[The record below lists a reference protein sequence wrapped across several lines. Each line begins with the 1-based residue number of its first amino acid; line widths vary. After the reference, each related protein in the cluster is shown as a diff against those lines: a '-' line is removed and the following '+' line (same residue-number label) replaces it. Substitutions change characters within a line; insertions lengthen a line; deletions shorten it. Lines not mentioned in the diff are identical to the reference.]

1 MKIPSTVYIAREKIT
16 EYLLKQRDE
25 DDKSKFLVSAG
36 FTLDTVNE
44 LEKELRSQV
53 EKFEA
58 ELFDTTDYGDKFQI
72 RGELQ
77 GINGISLKVMT
88 IWMYETST
96 EKWKFITLIPDK
108 KERT

>member
-1 MKIPSTVYIAREKIT
+1 MKNKHAEQLP
-16 EYLLKQRDE
+16 
-25 DDKSKFLVSAG
+25 KFLVSAG